1 MLLSSTATERP
12 VRRALPSFLLA
23 LLFLVLLVAGATA
36 PAAAQSNDAEADTS
50 RADAWTIDAVTSL
63 SASQAAYR
71 EWREG
76 GVNSVTF
83 VSSID
88 ATAERRTDAWSQTH
102 DLRLAFGLI
111 NQEEQELRKSD
122 DLIRLASNFRYQ
134 GSGFFATF
142 KPTVAANLRTQFAT
156 GFDYTDNP
164 YTDLAPT
171 NPRAD
176 DEEPVRTSSFFA
188 PAFIQEAIGLTYEPR
203 DWFSVRLGVASKQ
216 TVVIDPDTR
225 VLYDVDRDRTA
236 RIEGGADL
244 EVNVNR
250 EIATN
255 VRYKSRLGAFY
266 AVNAVED
273 PPDAIWENL
282 ITLKVNDWL
291 STNLEFVALFD
302 QNVVDAIQLK
312 EVLSVGVSFAL
323 I

>member
-1 MLLSSTATERP
+1 M
-12 VRRALPSFLLA
+12 RRLLPSLA
-23 LLFLVLLVAGATA
+23 VAVLLLGGAGFFSV
-36 PAAAQSNDAEADTS
+36 AAAQSDGGEADTTN
-50 RADAWTIDAVTSL
+50 ADGWTVDAVTSL

-76 GVNSVTF
+76 GVNSLTF

-88 ATAERRTDAWSQTH
+88 ATAEKRGEVWSQTH
-102 DLRLAFGLI
+102 DARFAFGLI

-156 GFDYTDNP
+156 GFNYTENP
-164 YTDLAPT
+164 YTDLAPD

-176 DEEPVRTSSFFA
+176 DNEPVRTSSFFA

-216 TVVIDPDTR
+216 TVVIDEDTR
-225 VLYDVDRDRTA
+225 VLYDVDRDQVA
-236 RIEGGADL
+236 RIEGGGDL
-244 EVNVNR
+244 EVNFNR

-255 VRYKSRLGAFY
+255 IRYKSRLGAFY
-266 AVNAVED
+266 AVNAID
-273 PPDAIWENL
+273 SPPDVIWENL
-282 ITLKVNDWL
+282 ITMKVNDWL
-291 STNLEFVALFD
+291 STNLEFVALYD
-302 QNVVDAIQLK
+302 QNTVDAIQLK

-323 I
+323 L